1 MDDWIADLPSR
12 SAFVVREPST
22 VSRSPSSL
30 AARLRSLF
38 ENDPALFLERYGNVL
53 TQTEL
58 ATKFND
64 AGGDDNYEVEEP
76 LADSGAEIRAELE
89 RLRKQIEAQAATK
102 PTVKDAT
109 SFDPDAPAEVAAAV
123 PELPGS
129 FRATAEIRAL
139 KQNLLHSTAAQTK
152 IGFWGMGG
160 IGLRPVPVV
169 GPFKGCDCRR

>member
-1 MDDWIADLPSR
+1 MVEATKDWRPSGWLGI
-12 SAFVVREPST
+12 VVAGALWT
-22 VSRSPSSL
+22 SL
-30 AARLRSLF
+30 SNESESESIRSLV
-38 ENDPALFLERYGNVL
+38 EQIKGAVPGSDGRLS
-53 TQTEL
+53 
-58 ATKFND
+58 D
-64 AGGDDNYEVEEP
+64 DGDDNYEVEEP